1 MASNVPSQPPLA
13 GKDGDIDFERAFIEQ
28 QSMAHGYTG
37 NMFSRETTSQKVKR
51 LFKEDPM
58 VPIGTVTPPSSS
70 IYMHTTVATLS
81 HDHALH
87 THHLAQG
94 WAPSQLCL
102 VMACMPLLVAS
113 HSCHKA

>member
-58 VPIGTVTPPSSS
+58 VPIGTVTPPSPS
-70 IYMHTTVATLS
+70 IYMHKTVLHHSHTITHCTHTTSLRAG
-81 HDHALH
+81 
-87 THHLAQG
+87 HH
-94 WAPSQLCL
+94 
-102 VMACMPLLVAS
+102 
-113 HSCHKA
+113 HSCAWVWHVCLC